1 MKEKELQHYAI
12 DGTKISIN
20 GKWLQ
25 DLIKGEVEEVKGIK
39 GKGVLFSN
47 QTLKK
52 FIEEEYKHDKH
63 ILLKDEK
70 RSLRSYSSGEQKKVL
85 LDYLLSQNPD
95 FLVVD
100 DPFDSLDSA
109 SVEMISEKLID
120 LAQRIPIIQ
129 LFKRKSDILP
139 FATKILSFENAEIA
153 KITDTETYL
162 SKTAKSLTP
171 LNQPIPP
178 PIEKYE
184 QIPKVLI
191 ELKNVSVTYDR
202 PVLKGINWKVKKG
215 EFWQLIG
222 PNGSGKTTILSMI
235 FGDNTKGYG
244 EELYLFGNKKGS
256 GESVWDIKQK
266 IGYFSP
272 ALTELFKG
280 THTVQEMIISGL
292 WDSIGLYQKPRNK
305 HKILADKWLKVIG
318 LYPKKNLRF
327 LSLPPVDRRLV
338 LIARAMIKHPPLL
351 ILDEPTTSLD
361 DAGSQLVIQ
370 LINKIATESST
381 AIIYV
386 SHRQEAHLNPKF
398 IYELNPT
405 EKGSTGKQIK

>member
-20 GKWLQ
+20 EKWLQ
-25 DLIKGEVEEVKGIK
+25 DLINRKIEVEGIK
-39 GKGVLFSN
+39 GKGVLFSD

-63 ILLKDEK
+63 IVLKDEK

-100 DPFDSLDSA
+100 DPFDSLDIA
-109 SVEMISEKLID
+109 SVKMISERLID
-120 LAQRIPIIQ
+120 LSKRIPIIQ

-139 FATKILSFENAEIA
+139 FITKILNFENNEYKIEDLKDYLHRKAEIP
-153 KITDTETYL
+153 
-162 SKTAKSLTP
+162 SP

-178 PIEKYE
+178 AIEHYE
-184 QIPKVLI
+184 HIPDVLI
-191 ELKNVSVTYDR
+191 ELKNVSVIYDR
-202 PVLKGINWKVKKG
+202 PVLKDINWKVKKG

-222 PNGSGKTTILSMI
+222 PNGSGKTTILSMV
-235 FGDNTKGYG
+235 FGNNTKGYG
-244 EELYLFGNKKGS
+244 EDLYLFGSKKGS

-272 ALTELFKG
+272 SLTELFKG
-280 THTVQEMIISGL
+280 SHSVEEMIISGL
-292 WDSIGLYQKPRNK
+292 LDSVGLYQKPRNK

-318 LYPKKNLRF
+318 LDSNKNIRF
-327 LSLPPVDRRLV
+327 LRLSPVERRLI

-361 DAGSQLVIQ
+361 DEGSQLVVQ
-370 LINKIATESST
+370 LINKIAEESST
-381 AIIYV
+381 AILYV
-386 SHRQEAHLNPKF
+386 SHRKEEQLNPQF
-398 IYELNPT
+398 IYELTPT
-405 EKGSTGKQIK
+405 ENGSKGQQIK